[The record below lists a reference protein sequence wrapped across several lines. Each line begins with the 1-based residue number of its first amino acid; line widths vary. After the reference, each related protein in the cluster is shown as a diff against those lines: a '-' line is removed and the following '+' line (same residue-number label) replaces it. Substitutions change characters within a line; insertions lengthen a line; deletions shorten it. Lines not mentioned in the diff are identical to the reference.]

1 MMEHRHNS
9 SPLAWRRP
17 LFALLAGLALAFGM
31 AVPHDEAVEQAGMVS
46 KVEVA
51 ETAVHPGDPAH
62 FESAELKI
70 HPGCM
75 ACLLQLGSSTVLGP
89 SPALPL
95 PLPPDRNLAVAVE
108 RASSGSIS
116 LLGPAR
122 APPISS
128 PSA

>member
-1 MMEHRHNS
+1 MGPRNLT

-17 LFALLAGLALAFGM
+17 LCALFAGLALAFGM

-46 KVEVA
+46 KVEIA

-62 FESAELKI
+62 FESAELKV
-70 HPGCM
+70 HPGCT

-89 SPALPL
+89 SPALPS
-95 PLPPDRNLAVAVE
+95 PLPPYRNVALPVE
-108 RASSGSIS
+108 LASSGSTS
-116 LLGPAR
+116 LPGPAR
-122 APPISS
+122 APPTSS